1 MKTTSILKNKIIL
14 LFIFVLVLQSCATK
28 VPFSSID
35 EIETITINNR
45 TDSRFFIPKE
55 SYKPLNVRV
64 NMIFLLD
71 ENGEGN
77 FNGKN
82 KEDNEILKI
91 IFNKTNNLY
100 ANLVDPKD
108 PNCYKGDDFI
118 KDTKIQF
125 LFNPIYIKDTFARN
139 YRNSKRFNLKKRG
152 IGPIVPSNNW
162 YLKYL
167 DNNINDTISKKGINA
182 FFNMDV
188 VAYNDVK
195 YNKSSKEWDKTVSAS
210 VSQFPSYTD
219 FTRSSQI
226 CFPNK
231 YTKRIWMENVYS
243 VQHKVSWKN
252 KVKKWYYETYRG
264 IAHEIGHSLS
274 LAHSNKHS
282 AYNKC
287 PNAMMYQ
294 GYKSK
299 NNYIQPSEIGKMHK
313 ALMTSS
319 LIQYVEENANYDV
332 PKIISE
338 NENWDFKTIR
348 FYQDIIVEE
357 GRILILNGKV
367 ILPPNA
373 SILLKKEAILVLNN
387 TTLITATNE
396 PFTNIIKSK
405 NAKIIKY

>member
-1 MKTTSILKNKIIL
+1 MKKFF
-14 LFIFVLVLQSCATK
+14 LFISIIFLVQSCATK
-28 VPFSSID
+28 TPFSSIE
-35 EIETITINNR
+35 EIEATTINNR
-45 TDSRFFIPKE
+45 TDNRFFIPKE
-55 SYKPLNVRV
+55 SYKPLFVRV

-71 ENGEGN
+71 KNGEGN
-77 FNGKN
+77 FNKKN
-82 KEDNEILKI
+82 KEDNEILQT
-91 IFNKTNNLY
+91 IFNRTNKLY

-118 KDTKIQF
+118 EDTKIQF
-125 LFNPIYIKDTFARN
+125 LFNSLYIKDTFARN
-139 YRNSKRFNLKKRG
+139 YRNSKRFNVKKRG
-152 IGPIVPSNNW
+152 IGPIAPSNNW

-188 VAYNDVK
+188 KAYEEVV
-195 YNKSSKEWDKTVSAS
+195 NKKKETLYKKVVNAS

-231 YTKRIWMENVYS
+231 YMKKLSMKNIYS
-243 VQHKVSWKN
+243 VEHKLSWEN
-252 KVKKWYYETYRG
+252 KVKNWYLELYRG
-264 IAHEIGHSLS
+264 VAHEIGHSLS

-294 GYKSK
+294 GYKSR

-313 ALMTSS
+313 ALMTSN
-319 LIQYVEENANYDV
+319 LIQYVGESANYEF
-332 PKIISE
+332 PKIVSE
-338 NENWDFKTIR
+338 NENWNFKTLR

-357 GRILILNGKV
+357 GKILILNGKV
-367 ILPPNA
+367 ILPTNA
-373 SILLKKEAILVLNN
+373 SILLEKGAILVLNN
-387 TTLITATNE
+387 TTLTTPTNK

>member
-1 MKTTSILKNKIIL
+1 MKKIII
-14 LFIFVLVLQSCATK
+14 FISIIFLVQSCATRI
-28 VPFSSID
+28 PFSSID
-35 EIETITINNR
+35 EIETTTINSR
-45 TDSRFFIPKE
+45 TDNSYFIPKE
-55 SYKPLNVRV
+55 NYKSLFIRV

-71 ENGEGN
+71 NFGKGN
-77 FNGKN
+77 FDENN
-82 KEDNEILKI
+82 KEDNEILQT
-91 IFNKTNNLY
+91 IFKRTNKLY

-125 LFNPIYIKDTFARN
+125 LFNSLYIKDTFARN
-139 YRNSKRFNLKKRG
+139 YRNSKRFNIKKRG
-152 IGPIVPSNNW
+152 IGPIAPSNNW

-188 VAYNDVK
+188 IAYEEVA
-195 YNKSSKEWDKTVSAS
+195 NKKKETLYKKVVNAS

-231 YTKRIWMENVYS
+231 YMKKLSMKNIYS
-243 VQHKVSWKN
+243 VEHKLSWKN
-252 KVKKWYYETYRG
+252 KVKNWYLEMYRG
-264 IAHEIGHSLS
+264 VAHEIGHSLS

-294 GYKSK
+294 GYKSR
-299 NNYIQPSEIGKMHK
+299 NNYIQPSEIGKIHK
-313 ALMTSS
+313 ALMTSN
-319 LIQYVEENANYDV
+319 LIQYVDENANYGE
-332 PKIISE
+332 PKIIKE

-348 FYQDIIVEE
+348 FYQDIIVRE
-357 GRILILNGKV
+357 GKILILNENV
-367 ILPPNA
+367 ILPKNA
-373 SILLKKEAILVLNN
+373 SITLEKNAILVLNN
-387 TTLITATNE
+387 TILKTPNNL
-396 PFTNIIKSK
+396 PFTNIIKNK
-405 NAKIIKY
+405 HAKIIKY